1 MNQFF
6 YESRSKEKINDLMK
20 EGMMSQAHYRSG
32 ASKANVL
39 SKLPKFVIVILG
51 IFGIIQMIIR

>member
-1 MNQFF
+1 MNQSF

-32 ASKANVL
+32 TTKTKILSRLAKLVL
-39 SKLPKFVIVILG
+39 MILG
-51 IFGIIQMIIR
+51 ILGIIQMIMW